1 MSNARRLLVA
11 PLALFALATSALA
24 SMALAGCDAGP
35 TSESAEIKAKKF
47 ACAPIQSCDAALP
60 DLGAKRGFRHV
71 GSKVAAIQF
80 ANHRGRDMFYNPGDD
95 VWVMAKFAYGL
106 VDKDLEDEDIDIY
119 LDRGCG
125 ADWEYVDTTRTS
137 DGKQNPTVEGVADS
151 GGRVFFKVPQEL
163 KLAPGR
169 HRFELV
175 VAGDLSHTS
184 VYVDIVPRGEPI
196 VVSDVDGTLTSSE
209 NAEFG
214 ALLRGSIP
222 ETHDGAP
229 DVLQALADKGYRVM
243 YLTARPE
250 YLLGRTRAFLET
262 HGFPPGI
269 VHTTLTMTGTTGD
282 GARAFKTAELQ
293 AIGKRGL
300 IPSWGFGN
308 RDSDAQTY
316 TAIGIKPVNHCV
328 LYQWDDPGLGC
339 RRIESYEDLLGEV
352 DAAPGV
358 CK

>member
-1 MSNARRLLVA
+1 MSSLLGGRPVA
-11 PLALFALATSALA
+11 AALTLAVAWLA
-24 SMALAGCDAGP
+24 AGCQSGP
-35 TSESAEIKAKKF
+35 DTESADVKGKKF
-47 ACAPIQSCDAALP
+47 ACAPIASCDAALP
-60 DLGAKRGFRHV
+60 DFGEARGFRHTS
-71 GSKVAAIQF
+71 SKITALQF

-95 VWVMAKFAYGL
+95 VWVMAKFAYG
-106 VDKDLEDEDIDIY
+106 VIDKDLVDEDIDIY
-119 LDRGCG
+119 LERGCG
-125 ADWEYVDTTRTS
+125 QSWELVDTVRTS
-137 DGKQNPTVEGVADS
+137 SDDQNPTVEGVADT
-151 GGRVFFKVPQEL
+151 GGRVYFKVPKSLGLE
-163 KLAPGR
+163 PGR

-184 VYVDIVPRGEPI
+184 VYVDIVPKGEPI

-209 NAEFG
+209 SAEFP
-214 ALLRGSIP
+214 ALLTGRIP
-222 ETHDGAP
+222 DTHDGAP

-250 YLLGRTRAFLET
+250 YLLGRTREFLDQ

-293 AIGKRGL
+293 AVGKRGL
-300 IPSWGFGN
+300 VPSWGFGN

-316 TAIGIKPVNHCV
+316 TKIGIKPTNHCV

-352 DAAPGV
+352 DGLSRV

>member
-1 MSNARRLLVA
+1 MTFHLRLPALVVSGLTAFTLAAGCSVA
-11 PLALFALATSALA
+11 PPA
-24 SMALAGCDAGP
+24 
-35 TSESAEIKAKKF
+35 ESDDVKAKQF
-47 ACAPIQSCDAALP
+47 ACAPIASCDAELP
-60 DLGAKRGFRHV
+60 DFGPARGFRHTS
-71 GSKVAAIQF
+71 SKLAALQF

-106 VDKDLEDEDIDIY
+106 TDKDLEDEDVDIW
-119 LDRGCG
+119 LDRGCAG
-125 ADWEYVDTTRTS
+125 GWEYLDTVRTS

-151 GGRVFFKVPQEL
+151 GGRVYFKVPPSL

-175 VAGDLSHTS
+175 VGGDLTHTP
-184 VYVDIVPRGEPI
+184 VYVDVVPKGEPI

-214 ALLRGSIP
+214 ALLRGAIP
-222 ETHDGAP
+222 DTHDGAP
-229 DVLQALADKGYRVM
+229 DALQALADKGYRIM

-250 YLLGRTRAFLET
+250 YLLGRTREFLDA
-262 HGFPPGI
+262 HGFPQGI

-282 GARAFKTAELQ
+282 GARAYKTAELQ
-293 AIGKRGL
+293 AVGKRGL
-300 IPSWGFGN
+300 VPSWGFGN

-316 TAIGIKPVNHCV
+316 TTIGIKPTNHCV

-339 RRIESYEDLLGEV
+339 RRIESYVDLLDEI
-352 DAAPGV
+352 DAQKRV